1 MNGFYD
7 MLLFLFVLGAATQGF
22 NELGVFDMTAPDS
35 NIVAPGETEVQE
47 LQDGAA
53 GSGVNEFTMLQTVM
67 SFGKVLGMGFMA
79 MFTIIPL
86 AVTWL
91 MAIGLEQGLSFALA
105 GFLQVPITFV
115 TIFGLYE
122 FWTGRSVT

>member
-1 MNGFYD
+1 
-7 MLLFLFVLGAATQGF
+7 
-22 NELGVFDMTAPDS
+22 
-35 NIVAPGETEVQE
+35 
-47 LQDGAA
+47 
-53 GSGVNEFTMLQTVM
+53 
-67 SFGKVLGMGFMA
+67 MA

-91 MAIGLEQGLSFALA
+91 MAVGLEQGLSFALA